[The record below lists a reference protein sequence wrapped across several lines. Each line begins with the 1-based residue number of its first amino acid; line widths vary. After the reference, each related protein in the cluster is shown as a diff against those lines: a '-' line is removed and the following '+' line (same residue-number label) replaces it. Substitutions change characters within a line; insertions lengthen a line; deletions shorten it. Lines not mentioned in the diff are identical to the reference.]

1 MLRGT
6 LRKPPS
12 LRSLS
17 YFIFPLPLFI
27 NMGNVVVLGSLN
39 FDTVAVVD
47 EFPKPGN
54 TILARSLTFRAGGKG
69 GNQAIAAAKQGAGV
83 MMIGS
88 VGDDSA
94 GDAYLEL
101 LKHRGVR
108 TDGVVVRKGTP
119 TGTALICVNKEAEN
133 TIVVG
138 LGANELLTDL
148 EVQDQQQWI
157 AMGTIMLVQFEVPM
171 EAVVAALKLAKTT
184 GTTTCLN
191 PSPWREGF
199 PWGSVDLDFVIVNEH
214 EATQLLGK
222 PVRSLGDIGW
232 IRARTKEMGI
242 NTLIVTRGAESTI
255 AFSNRGPSLEV
266 PTMPAT
272 PVDTTGAGD
281 CFAGVFAARWAE
293 SPALELSLRAASVAG
308 TLATLKPGAQD
319 SIPDRNDVDD
329 ALGDAIREL
338 MRTS

>member
-1 MLRGT
+1 
-6 LRKPPS
+6 
-12 LRSLS
+12 
-17 YFIFPLPLFI
+17 
-27 NMGNVVVLGSLN
+27 MGNVVVLGSLN

-47 EFPKPGN
+47 EFVKPGN
-54 TILARSLTFRAGGKG
+54 TILAKSLSFRTGGKG
-69 GNQAIAAAKQGAGV
+69 GNQAIAAAKQGANV

-108 TDGVVVRKGTP
+108 TEGVFMRKGAP
-119 TGTALICVNKEAEN
+119 TGTSLICVNPEGEN

-157 AMGTIMLVQFEVPM
+157 AMGTIMLAQFEVPM
-171 EAVVAALKLAKTT
+171 EAVVAGLRIAKPM
-184 GTTTCLN
+184 GTATCLN

-199 PWGSVDLDFVIVNEH
+199 PWGTVELDFVIVNEH
-214 EATQLLGK
+214 EAAQLLGK
-222 PVRSLGDIGW
+222 PVMSLGDIGW
-232 IRARTKEMGI
+232 IRTRTSEMAI
-242 NTLIVTRGAESTI
+242 NTLIVTRGAESTL

-266 PTMPAT
+266 PTMTVAA
-272 PVDTTGAGD
+272 VDSVGAGD

-293 SPALELSLRAASVAG
+293 LRALELSLRAASVAG
-308 TLATLKPGAQD
+308 SLATLKPGAQE
-319 SIPDRNDVDD
+319 SMPDRNAVDEGL
-329 ALGDAIREL
+329 ADAIREL
-338 MRTS
+338 MRGE

>member
-1 MLRGT
+1 
-6 LRKPPS
+6 
-12 LRSLS
+12 
-17 YFIFPLPLFI
+17 
-27 NMGNVVVLGSLN
+27 MGNVVVLGSLN

-47 EFPKPGN
+47 EFAKPGT
-54 TILARSLTFRAGGKG
+54 TIIARSLSFRTGGKG
-69 GNQAIAAAKQGAGV
+69 GNQAIAAAKQGANV

-94 GDAYLEL
+94 GDAYLQL
-101 LKHRGVR
+101 LKHRGIR
-108 TDGVVVRKGTP
+108 TDGVLVRKGTP
-119 TGTALICVNKEAEN
+119 TGTAMICVNKAAEN

-138 LGANELLTDL
+138 LGANELLTEI
-148 EVQDQQQWI
+148 EVRDQQQWI
-157 AMGTIMLVQFEVPM
+157 AMSSVMLAQFEVPLD
-171 EAVVAALKLAKTT
+171 AVAAGLKLAKPM
-184 GTTTCLN
+184 GTATCLN

-199 PWGSVDLDFVIVNEH
+199 PWGSVELDFVIVNEH
-214 EATQLLGK
+214 EAAQLLGK

-232 IRARTKEMGI
+232 IRQKTSEMAI
-242 NTLIVTRGAESTI
+242 NTLIVTRGADSTL

-281 CFAGVFAARWAE
+281 CFAGVFVARWAE
-293 SPALELSLRAASVAG
+293 FRALELPLRAASVAG

-319 SIPDRNDVDD
+319 AIPDRDAVDE

-338 MRTS
+338 MRR

>member
-1 MLRGT
+1 
-6 LRKPPS
+6 
-12 LRSLS
+12 
-17 YFIFPLPLFI
+17 
-27 NMGNVVVLGSLN
+27 MGNVVVLGSLN

-54 TILARSLTFRAGGKG
+54 TILAKSLAFLTGGKG
-69 GNQAIAAAKQGAGV
+69 GNQAIAAAKQGANV

-101 LKHRGVR
+101 LKHRGIR
-108 TDGVVVRKGTP
+108 TDGVFVRKGTP
-119 TGTALICVNKEAEN
+119 TGTALICVNKEGEN

-138 LGANELLTDL
+138 LGANGLLTDL

-157 AMGTIMLVQFEVPM
+157 AMGTVMLAQFEVPM
-171 EAVVAALKLAKTT
+171 EAVAAALRIAKPL

-199 PWGSVDLDFVIVNEH
+199 PWGEVELDFVIVNEH
-214 EATQLLGK
+214 EAAQLLGK
-222 PVRSLGDIGW
+222 PVMSMGDIGW
-232 IRARTKEMGI
+232 IRAKTKEMGI
-242 NTLIVTRGAESTI
+242 NTLIVTRGAESTL
-255 AFSNRGPSLEV
+255 AFSNKGPSLEV

-272 PVDTTGAGD
+272 PVDTVGAGD

-293 SPALELSLRAASVAG
+293 LRALELSLRAASVAG
-308 TLATLKPGAQD
+308 TLATLKAGAQEAM
-319 SIPDRNDVDD
+319 PDRNAVDE

-338 MRTS
+338 MRG